1 MLPTTPK
8 WEHLGI
14 KLFGSKSR
22 NSYICRQ
29 KHKILLKTI
38 KRLNKTLFTLFVA
51 IVATNLNAQLV
62 VDSLGRVGVGTLT
75 PWEGPALLVG
85 N

>member
-1 MLPTTPK
+1 M
-8 WEHLGI
+8 
-14 KLFGSKSR
+14 
-22 NSYICRQ
+22 
-29 KHKILLKTI
+29 
-38 KRLNKTLFTLFVA
+38 NKTLFTLFVA